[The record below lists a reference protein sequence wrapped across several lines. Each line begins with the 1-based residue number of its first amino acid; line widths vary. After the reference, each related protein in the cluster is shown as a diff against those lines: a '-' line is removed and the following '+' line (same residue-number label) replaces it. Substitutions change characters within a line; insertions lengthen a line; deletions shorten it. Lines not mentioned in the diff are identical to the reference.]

1 MFNRLPG
8 AMLISGH
15 FCTNEARALAAVMF
29 AVAYPRCRRIVTG
42 YSIRPQLVAVL
53 IRDCL
58 GVSAPVPPAIWP
70 VTPRPRRLNVCGNQP
85 ITHSLGFRRHV
96 FEGLLFVPFLV
107 R

>member
-15 FCTNEARALAAVMF
+15 FFTNEARALAAVMF

-42 YSIRPQLVAVL
+42 YSIRPQVVAVL

-58 GVSAPVPPAIWP
+58 GVSAPVPPAILSP
-70 VTPRPRRLNVCGNQP
+70 VPPERPQRLTLRSIP
-85 ITHSLGFRRHV
+85 PAPLRPH
-96 FEGLLFVPFLV
+96 PFPDEPL
-107 R
+107 